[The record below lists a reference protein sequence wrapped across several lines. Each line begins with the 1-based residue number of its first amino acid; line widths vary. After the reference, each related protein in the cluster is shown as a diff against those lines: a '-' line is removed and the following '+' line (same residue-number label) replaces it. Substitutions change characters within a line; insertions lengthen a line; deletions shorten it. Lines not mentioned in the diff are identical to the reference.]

1 MAEEI
6 RVLLVE
12 PMEKPRIVT
21 VPHTLESLQKLVDGD
36 IEAVYPFPDQIAI
49 VCDENG
55 IANGKVPNRLLQDE
69 AGNPYD
75 ILKGTFFICGLG
87 REKFCSISDELAAK
101 YTEHFLWPEVCMR
114 TLDGHVLWIKMKP
127 GEQPKVISQEKPSRT
142 ETTGM

>member
-36 IEAVYPFPDQIAI
+36 IEAVYPFSDQIAV

-75 ILKGTFFICGLG
+75 ILKGTFFKCGLG
-87 REKFCSISDELAAK
+87 RENFCSISDELAAK
-101 YTEHFLWPEVCMR
+101 YTEHFLWPEVFMR

-127 GEQPKVISQEKPSRT
+127 GEHPKVIV
-142 ETTGM
+142 